1 MLVGEGEELVEG
13 GVCEDVVGGDG
24 GVVDFGYVD
33 EVVDCEV
40 FVSKMWPVERYWS
53 ATYRRRRS

>member
-1 MLVGEGEELVEG
+1 VLVGEGEELVEG
-13 GVCEDVVGGDG
+13 GVRKHVGGGDG

-40 FVSKMWPVERYWS
+40 C
-53 ATYRRRRS
+53 